1 MNHQQPQKPVDD
13 GAGETS
19 VLNEGAGETTVLGA
33 NIPGAVLIR
42 KKNNERITITK
53 AEFRIGKER
62 RKVDYCISDNT
73 NVSRT
78 HANVVFKD
86 GEFFI
91 VDKNATNGTSVNGTS
106 VAKGG
111 ERKLVNNDVIKLAD
125 EEFQFKM
132 L

>member
-1 MNHQQPQKPVDD
+1 MPILQKT
-13 GAGETS
+13 AQS
-19 VLNEGAGETTVLGA
+19 VS
-33 NIPGAVLIR
+33 
-42 KKNNERITITK
+42 
-53 AEFRIGKER
+53 
-62 RKVDYCISDNT
+62 Y
-73 NVSRT
+73 T
-78 HANVVFKD
+78 HLVVFKD

-111 ERKLVNNDVIKLAD
+111 ERKLVNNDAIQLAD